1 MHEIHVGCVS
11 SACAKVEWRS
21 HVMAC
26 GKISGTS
33 MNINS
38 FVSIV
43 AFSKFDL
50 RKIVAFVICAG
61 RQVFFITREKTSNIQ
76 AFECWENIIK
86 ASPKI
91 VIVGAK
97 MRVLVFPEEKY
108 KHE

>member
-1 MHEIHVGCVS
+1 
-11 SACAKVEWRS
+11 
-21 HVMAC
+21 MAC
-26 GKISGTS
+26 GKISGAL

-38 FVSIV
+38 FVPVV
-43 AFSKFDL
+43 AFSRFDL

-61 RQVFFITREKTSNIQ
+61 RQVVFKMREKTSNIQ

-91 VIVGAK
+91 VIVGVK
-97 MRVLVFPEEKY
+97 MRVLLFPAEEY